1 MCTAQQKHQRCLT
14 NASKKGPF
22 VKSFD
27 VIQVR
32 MVTSKDEGLE
42 GAIVNEGISHFP
54 TRLIDYGATAQTK
67 GLEDA
72 PDRIIF
78 DKRWP

>member
-1 MCTAQQKHQRCLT
+1 
-14 NASKKGPF
+14 
-22 VKSFD
+22 
-27 VIQVR
+27 
-32 MVTSKDEGLE
+32 MVTSEDEGLE